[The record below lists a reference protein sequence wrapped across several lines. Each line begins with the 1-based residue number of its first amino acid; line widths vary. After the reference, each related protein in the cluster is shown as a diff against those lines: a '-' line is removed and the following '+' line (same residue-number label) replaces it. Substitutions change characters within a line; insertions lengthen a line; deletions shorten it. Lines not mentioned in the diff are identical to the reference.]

1 MSSGLV
7 REKPNNWLVGKTVTV
22 SWESGRVPEGA
33 FLEILGYR
41 VGIYGIT
48 SMARTRMAR
57 LPWMIRTLF
66 SVPTKY
72 FQ

>member
-1 MSSGLV
+1 MKTYDV
-7 REKPNNWLVGKTVTV
+7 VVWLK
-22 SWESGRVPEGA
+22 S
-33 FLEILGYR
+33 FLLFIIIIIIIIIIIMFSYS
-41 VGIYGIT
+41 IT

-66 SVPTKY
+66 SVPTKF

>member
-1 MSSGLV
+1 MALV
-7 REKPNNWLVGKTVTV
+7 APHLQKELYTFLKQMLSQKGANK
-22 SWESGRVPEGA
+22 SESGT
-33 FLEILGYR
+33 LYS
-41 VGIYGIT
+41 IT

-66 SVPTKY
+66 SVPTKF